1 MGEGL
6 SSREAMGID
15 VDAVRNE
22 SQNSLSVQFG
32 KKKFQH
38 IPLPIG
44 RELTQ
49 STRTWAEKDC
59 CCLL

>member
-49 STRTWAEKDC
+49 STRPWAS
-59 CCLL
+59 